1 MKVQLNITVKLIA
14 YLVVISVLPLIVF
27 AATTYDLVRH
37 AIIGV
42 AGQYSAQ
49 LVANQRDYLQL
60 QMEQVER
67 LASSIA
73 SIEDISA
80 VAVKTDAAA
89 GAHNPYDELATQAAI
104 RQSLN
109 TYAASKGI
117 VSIDMF
123 TAKGSRFYVG
133 DTLTIPP
140 VDEATRLR
148 LYNAGIASAAPLRWL
163 GVEDNLNGASTSRK
177 VLTAQ
182 KIIQRYSPERRASE
196 PVGMLLIDY
205 STAAL
210 ADHFSQVDLG
220 HDAYLMVADGAGRLI
235 YAPDRSLIGTP
246 LPPALRAL
254 AGRGSV
260 DLWLDRR
267 QALVSTACLAGGQW
281 CVFGVIPQQ
290 TLLAPMLR
298 LTQIVAALM
307 LVCFVV
313 IALASRLFQ
322 RAMVDPVKAISDGF
336 RRIQAREHVA
346 PLPLP
351 DAKDEIRELLAWFNA
366 FLETLA
372 AQQRYEEELIE
383 SERKFSSIF
392 QLTPIPLGLV
402 RIADGLFVDVNDF
415 WLTQFEYT
423 RDEVIGHTSAEFD
436 MWADP
441 RDRARMLEQLK
452 EQQVVLRLEADHRTK
467 SGRVLTCLLSGRP
480 FEFRGEMTLIFSII
494 DITRQR
500 QIEQEIREANQQL
513 ESRVRSRTIKLEQ
526 ANHELAD
533 AMESLTRTKNELARS
548 EKMAALGSLVAGI
561 AHELNTPIGNS
572 VTVAS
577 TLHELTRE
585 MMAAMDAGGVKR
597 SAIVD
602 YFDAIDKGSEILGR
616 NLSSAS
622 ELITTFKQV
631 AADQASS
638 QRRRFDLKETLEGV
652 LATLL
657 PMYKKSRHVLLCEV
671 PAGISMDSY
680 PGPLGQVVT
689 NFVTNAL
696 AHAFHERESG
706 TMVLSAR
713 LLDGGEVEIAFRD
726 DGAGILEEHQ
736 PRVFDPFFTTKLGQG
751 GSGLGLNIVY
761 NIVTG
766 LLGGTIRLESKV
778 GSGTVFT
785 IVLPVSVGAG
795 ASRA

>member
-1 MKVQLNITVKLIA
+1 MKLHLNITVKLIA

-27 AATTYDLVRH
+27 AATSYDLVRH

-117 VSIDMF
+117 VSIDMY
-123 TAKGSRFYVG
+123 TAGGSRFYVG
-133 DTLTIPP
+133 DTLTIAP

-148 LYNAGIASAAPLRWL
+148 LYRAGVASAAPLRWL

-182 KIIQRYSPERRASE
+182 KIIQRYVPQLRASQ

-205 STAAL
+205 STAVL

-220 HDAYLMVADGAGRLI
+220 HDAYLLVADGAGRLI
-235 YAPDRSLIGTP
+235 YAPDRARIGTAM
-246 LPPALRAL
+246 PPELRAL
-254 AGRGSV
+254 AGRAGSV
-260 DLWLDRR
+260 DLWLDSR
-267 QALVSTACLAGGQW
+267 QALVSTACLAGGRW

-290 TLLAPMLR
+290 TLLAPMRR
-298 LTQIVAALM
+298 LTQIAAALM

-322 RAMVDPVKAISDGF
+322 RAMVDPIKAISDGF
-336 RRIQAREHVA
+336 RRIQARAQVL

-351 DAKDEIRELLAWFNA
+351 DTEDEIRELLAWFNA
-366 FLETLA
+366 FLATLA
-372 AQQRYEEELIE
+372 AQQRYEEELVE

-402 RIADGLFVDVNDF
+402 RISDGLFVDVNDF
-415 WLTQFEYT
+415 WLTQFEYA
-423 RDEVIGHTSAEFD
+423 REEVIGHTSVEFN
-436 MWADP
+436 MWDDP

-452 EQQVVLRLEADHRTK
+452 EHQVVLRLEANHRTR

-480 FEFRGEMTLIFSII
+480 FEFRGQMTLIFSII

-513 ESRVRSRTIKLEQ
+513 ESRVRSRTVKLEQ
-526 ANHELAD
+526 ANEELAD
-533 AMESLTRTKNELARS
+533 AMASLTRTKNELVRS

-585 MMAAMDAGGVKR
+585 MLAAMAGGGVKR
-597 SAIVD
+597 SAVID
-602 YFDAIDKGSEILGR
+602 YFDAVDKGSEILGR

-652 LATLL
+652 VATLL
-657 PMYKKSRHVLLCEV
+657 PMYKKSGHVLRFEV
-671 PAGISMDSY
+671 PAGIWMDSY

-696 AHAFHERESG
+696 AHAFQGRDGG
-706 TMVLSAR
+706 TMTLSAR
-713 LLDGGEVEIAFRD
+713 RLDGGAVEIAFRD
-726 DGAGILEEHQ
+726 DGAGIPEQHQ
-736 PRVFDPFFTTKLGQG
+736 PRVFDPFFTTRLGQG

-766 LLGGTIRLESKV
+766 LLGGTIRLESTV
-778 GSGTVFT
+778 GGGTVFT
-785 IVLPVSVGAG
+785 IVLPLSASVAG
-795 ASRA
+795 A